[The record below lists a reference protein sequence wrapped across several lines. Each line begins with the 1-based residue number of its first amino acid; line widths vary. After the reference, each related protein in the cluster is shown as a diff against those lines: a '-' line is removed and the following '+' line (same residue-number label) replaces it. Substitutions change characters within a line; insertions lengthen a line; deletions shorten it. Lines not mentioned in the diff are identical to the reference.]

1 MFLGSAL
8 ELAQCSHLAS
18 QVTRRNAPKVS
29 DQFDLDTMDMT
40 EEQTAT
46 LVRLLDEYSD
56 VFSSGP
62 DDLGRTGV
70 VNHQIDTGNP
80 PSIKQAPRRVP
91 VHQQETVSQQV
102 KELLQHVVVRR
113 STSP

>member
-1 MFLGSAL
+1 MCLGSAL
-8 ELAQCSHLAS
+8 ELAQCSHLTS
-18 QVTRRNAPKVS
+18 QVTRKNAKPKVS
-29 DQFDLDTMDMT
+29 DQFDLDTMGMT
-40 EEQTAT
+40 GEQTAT

-70 VNHQIDTGNP
+70 VNHQIDTGN
-80 PSIKQAPRRVP
+80 SIKQAPRRVP
-91 VHQQETVSQQV
+91 VHQQEIVSQQV
-102 KELLQHVVVRR
+102 EELLQHVVARR